1 MATGTGLP
9 LPQRRPVLAEPGPI
23 VRADTGTA
31 QAWQQLADIAGRA
44 SDLVTDLA
52 LRDRKEAEREAVFQA
67 SRQGEQAVTR
77 TPDGKLTV
85 RLMDRSD
92 EAAIAHDRAARA
104 SYFAQFEME
113 QVRAAQDLQL
123 KHSTNVEG
131 WDAAWGGHADGVYGE
146 IDPRLIPQAKILLDR
161 IGMQSRNEILSQR
174 IQLDRTNAAA
184 TIKTRLSSQEDDFLS
199 LAQLGALQTP
209 EAAGAF
215 ERFRGY
221 LEEGVASGL
230 WPQAVADASLDRLAG
245 RGKVWMVLGQIGR
258 TWEADGAEA
267 ALASAEA
274 VIGDPGLNFGIED
287 REAFRRYARAT
298 IGDLEQGRA
307 RAGSQEAARLS
318 ELRTRQAA
326 SLSVRVERGEV
337 SRMELLDAYG
347 RGELTPQDWASL
359 TNRVETSTRKA
370 REDAARFDRV
380 ERAGQPAP
388 PVVDRIVMAESGG
401 RADARNP
408 RSSATG
414 AGQFLDAT
422 WLEMVRKH
430 APEVTRVSS
439 LSGRPVLTNEDGT
452 FSTEETITVEMDG
465 RFMNIPTIWDGKRV
479 PEEEAIEQ
487 ARRSGQDFPTF
498 DTLEAAETAA
508 RERTATLGEAG
519 IRDLTDAEV
528 LALRSD
534 PELSRRMVAAYAE
547 DNARYLSG
555 QGLPTDDGAL
565 YLAHHF
571 GPAGAAQILEAAPDM
586 PVSGVV
592 GPAVMEANPHLRGMT
607 AGDLRTWAGTR
618 VGAPVPFLDP
628 RNEQDR
634 RDVSD
639 HYAALSPHWNGL
651 DPEQRAAVQVDYVRR
666 HGIVPVPLASELR
679 TTIRRGRPEARVR
692 AAQTMLAIDRT
703 AEEAAWASGGFDEQD
718 LAHARMVELWLSAG
732 QDHVTALA
740 MADEAV
746 RQATKPVREA
756 RAEEY
761 RDTHKKADA
770 ADLATR
776 IAEAGIGALP
786 GSLVP
791 GPLGAMDWVFGMNR
805 PLPAP
810 AAMLDE
816 FQRAAEEFHAVT
828 GDIDVARDMAWRRVR
843 TRWAE
848 TTIGGR
854 RFMHL
859 APEAVYANQHG
870 TDWIREQLFDDLRQ
884 AGGLWNS
891 GQPIEER
898 MTLEWD
904 RQSSETNPA
913 YVVLRRDENGLIAPV
928 AGDDG
933 RPMLWRPHWPTSPAA
948 RRRQEAIDQEIGE
961 MRQERARS
969 AVSPPSQDQPEGPA
983 LASRSAIPPAAE
995 RGRADGPLH
1004 RLIGGIGSGA
1014 PIEVGPVNWDTILP
1028 DLQAVAKAAK
1038 GDAERIGRWLVD
1050 SGIVGGTDSDAAIR
1064 VGGPDWEAAA
1074 PELVKLLRLGK
1085 RDAGR
1090 VADWLTEQFAPE
1102 ATR

>member
-9 LPQRRPVLAEPGPI
+9 LPQRRSVLAQPAPI
-23 VRADTGTA
+23 VRADPGTA
-31 QAWQQLADIAGRA
+31 QAWQRLADIAGRA
-44 SDLVTDLA
+44 SDMVTDLA

-67 SRQGEQAVTR
+67 ARQGEQAVTR

-92 EAAIAHDRAARA
+92 EAALAHDRAARA
-104 SYFAQFEME
+104 SYFAQFETE
-113 QVRAAQDLQL
+113 QIRAAQDLQL
-123 KHSTNVEG
+123 KHSTDIQG
-131 WDAAWGGHADGVYGE
+131 WDAAWSGHADGVYDG

-174 IQLDRTNAAA
+174 IRLDRANAAA
-184 TIKTRLSSQEDDFLS
+184 TIKARLSGTEDDFLS

-230 WPQAVADASLDRLAG
+230 WPQAVADASLDRLAD

-258 TWEADGAEA
+258 TWEAEGADA
-267 ALASAEA
+267 ALSRAEA

-298 IGDLEQGRA
+298 ISDLEQGRT
-307 RAGSQEAARLS
+307 RADSQEAARLS

-326 SLSVRVERGEV
+326 NLSVRVERGEV
-337 SRMELLDAYG
+337 SQMELLDAYG

-359 TNRVETSTRKA
+359 TNKVETSTRKA

-380 ERAGQPAP
+380 EHAGQPAP
-388 PVVDRIVMAESGG
+388 PVVDRIIQTESGG

-422 WLEMVRKH
+422 WLDLIRRR
-430 APEVTRVSS
+430 APERTRVSA
-439 LSGRPVLTNEDGT
+439 LSGRPVLANEDGT
-452 FSTEETITVEMDG
+452 FSTEETITVEVDG
-465 RFMNIPTIWDGKRV
+465 RYQNIPTIWDGQRV
-479 PEEEAIEQ
+479 PEAEAIER

-498 DTLEAAETAA
+498 DTLPAAEQAA
-508 RERTATLGEAG
+508 RERTNALGQAG
-519 IRDLTDAEV
+519 IRDLTDAEI

-534 PELSRRMVAAYAE
+534 PALSRRMVAAYAE
-547 DNARYLSG
+547 ENARYLSER
-555 QGLPTDDGAL
+555 GLPTDDGAL
-565 YLAHHF
+565 YLSHHF

-586 PVSGVV
+586 PVSGIV
-592 GPAVMEANPHLRGMT
+592 GPAAMEANPHLRDMT
-607 AGDLRTWAGTR
+607 AGDLRAWTGAR
-618 VGAPVPFLDP
+618 VGASVPFLDP
-628 RNEQDR
+628 RNDQDR

-639 HYAALSPHWNGL
+639 HYAALAPHWNGL

-666 HGIVPVPLASELR
+666 HGIVPAPLASELR
-679 TTIRRGRPEARVR
+679 MVLRRGRPEARVR

-703 AEEAAWASGGFDEQD
+703 AEEAARASGAFDEQD

-732 QDHVTALA
+732 QDAATALA

-761 RDTHKKADA
+761 RDTLRNGDTADLSARLADA
-770 ADLATR
+770 GFGVHPTSDVPSPLDAIDWALR
-776 IAEAGIGALP
+776 I
-786 GSLVP
+786 
-791 GPLGAMDWVFGMNR
+791 NR
-805 PLPAP
+805 PPEP
-810 AAMLDE
+810 PPAMLAE
-816 FQRAAEEFHAVT
+816 FQNAVEEFHGTT
-828 GDIDVARDMAWRRVR
+828 GDIDVAREMAWRRVR

-859 APEAVYANQHG
+859 APEAVYANQYG

-884 AGGLWNS
+884 AGGLWNPD
-891 GQPIEER
+891 QPIEER
-898 MTLEWD
+898 ITLEWD
-904 RQSSETNPA
+904 GRSSEANPA
-913 YVVLRRDENGLIAPV
+913 YLVLRRDENGLIAPV

-948 RRRQEAIDQEIGE
+948 RRRQFELDRELTE
-961 MRQERARS
+961 LRRERA
-969 AVSPPSQDQPEGPA
+969 ADPE
-983 LASRSAIPPAAE
+983 
-995 RGRADGPLH
+995 PLPT
-1004 RLIGGIGSGA
+1004 L
-1014 PIEVGPVNWDTILP
+1014 PIVP
-1028 DLQAVAKAAK
+1028 
-1038 GDAERIGRWLVD
+1038 
-1050 SGIVGGTDSDAAIR
+1050 
-1064 VGGPDWEAAA
+1064 
-1074 PELVKLLRLGK
+1074 
-1085 RDAGR
+1085 
-1090 VADWLTEQFAPE
+1090 
-1102 ATR
+1102 